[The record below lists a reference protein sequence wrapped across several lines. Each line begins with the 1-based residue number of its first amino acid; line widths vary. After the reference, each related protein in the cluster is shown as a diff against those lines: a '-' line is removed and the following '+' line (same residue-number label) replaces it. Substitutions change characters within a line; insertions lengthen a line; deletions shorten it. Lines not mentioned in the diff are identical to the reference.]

1 MIFVLIVSLSDL
13 AFFVQKKKI
22 TFGIRLELSCFVD
35 VEWWNN
41 EWWRGVNILQTDSR
55 SKLEALES
63 GSWHE
68 GWEGQIFKQPKRR
81 NVGLPNELKWNNSVI

>member
-1 MIFVLIVSLSDL
+1 ML
-13 AFFVQKKKI
+13 
-22 TFGIRLELSCFVD
+22 
-35 VEWWNN
+35 EWWNN

-81 NVGLPNELKWNNSVI
+81 NVGLPDGLKWNNSVIESMIYKIIIGNHTQSFQTFN